1 MTDLLLFRHATAL
14 PATAEDEAR
23 LGPEEADARRGL
35 TPKGERRFERF
46 IAGLEDED
54 VEVDLVLHSPWRRA
68 VETAERLRPISR
80 GPTEVVSAL
89 AAPPGDALDAALATA
104 GTNYPRVAI
113 VGHQP
118 WLGELLTRLTGAPA
132 ELVDWRKGGL
142 VWLHRTTRE
151 MSWQIVRVAAPRRS

>member
-1 MTDLLLFRHATAL
+1 MTDLLLFRHA
-14 PATAEDEAR
+14 PAHPVTAEDETR
-23 LGPEEADARRGL
+23 FGLDEADIRRGL

-89 AAPPGDALDAALATA
+89 AAPPGAALDAVLATVA
-104 GTNYPRVAI
+104 TNYPRVAI

-118 WLGELLTRLTGAPA
+118 WLGELLARLTGAPVD
-132 ELVDWRKGGL
+132 LVDWRKGGL
-142 VWLHRTTRE
+142 VWVHRSTRE
-151 MSWQIVRVAAPRRS
+151 MSWQIVRIAAPRRS